1 MPKATPIPDVTIEEQ
16 LRSAQGVLL
25 LVAEIFELYTV
36 TPEVSRHGFS
46 SVAAATVAAL
56 CRQHG
61 NDLDRLVSHNLPA
74 GMANASA
81 HPTRG
86 SRP

>member
-1 MPKATPIPDVTIEEQ
+1 MPTATPIPDVTIEEQ
-16 LRSAQGVLL
+16 LRAAQGVLL

-46 SVAAATVAAL
+46 SAAAASVATL

-61 NDLDRLVSHNLPA
+61 DDLDRLVSRLPA
-74 GMANASA
+74 ATANAAA
-81 HPTRG
+81 HPSRG
-86 SRP
+86 SQP

>member
-16 LRSAQGVLL
+16 LRAAQGVRL

-36 TPEVSRHGFS
+36 TPAVSRHGFS
-46 SVAAATVAAL
+46 SAAAATVAAL
-56 CRQHG
+56 CRRQG
-61 NDLDRLVSHNLPA
+61 ENLDRLVRSLPA
-74 GMANASA
+74 ATANASA

-86 SRP
+86 ARP

>member
-1 MPKATPIPDVTIEEQ
+1 MPEATHHPDLTIEEQ
-16 LRSAQGVLL
+16 LRAAQGVLL
-25 LVAEIFELYTV
+25 LIAEIFELYTV

-46 SVAAATVAAL
+46 SAAAATVAAL

-61 NDLDRLVSHNLPA
+61 EDLDRVVKNLPA
-74 GMANASA
+74 ITANAAA

-86 SRP
+86 SRS

>member
-1 MPKATPIPDVTIEEQ
+1 MPTPTPIPDVTIEEQ
-16 LRSAQGVLL
+16 LRAAQGVLL

-46 SVAAATVAAL
+46 SAAAASVAAL

-61 NDLDRLVSHNLPA
+61 ADLDRLVSRLPA
-74 GMANASA
+74 ATANAAA
-81 HPTRG
+81 HPSRG
-86 SRP
+86 SQP